1 VDGTYKTEGEGAEA
15 KQVYQARTQQEIEQY
30 AALVRNAVGF
40 DADRGDAVEV
50 ANLQFAEQ
58 ASAEKGSVV
67 DQLTNN
73 PQIMQLAEKL
83 GMLLL
88 AILVLMV
95 VVRPMVRQLLEV
107 KAGESESS
115 GTPALSGPST
125 GAITQQIEEAEQ
137 ALEEGQ
143 DNMIDINR
151 VDGRVKASSLK
162 KMSEIIDKHPEEAV
176 AIIRQWIYAE
186 S

>member
-1 VDGTYKTEGEGAEA
+1 
-15 KQVYQARTQQEIEQY
+15 
-30 AALVRNAVGF
+30 
-40 DADRGDAVEV
+40 
-50 ANLQFAEQ
+50 
-58 ASAEKGSVV
+58 
-67 DQLTNN
+67 
-73 PQIMQLAEKL
+73 
-83 GMLLL
+83 MLLL